1 MTDINLDGLRM
12 NAVDTD
18 DSGVSD
24 ADTLFEFHQEGANVW
39 ATYAGGSVAR
49 GYLVGIVRGA
59 ELEFRY
65 CQMEADGAL
74 DGGHSNCVLKRNRD
88 GLVQIVEFFEW
99 ASRPGSGTNVIQELR
114 DEAGG

>member
-1 MTDINLDGLRM
+1 MTDFSLDGLRM

-18 DSGVSD
+18 GSGISNE
-24 ADTLFEFHQEGANVW
+24 DTLFEFHQEGDNIW

-49 GYLVGIVRGA
+49 GYLVGTLRGA
-59 ELEFRY
+59 NLEFRY

-74 DGGHSNCVLKRNRD
+74 DGGHSNCVVKRNRD

-99 ASRPGSGTNVIQELR
+99 TSRPGSGTNIIQELPGN
-114 DEAGG
+114 AGG